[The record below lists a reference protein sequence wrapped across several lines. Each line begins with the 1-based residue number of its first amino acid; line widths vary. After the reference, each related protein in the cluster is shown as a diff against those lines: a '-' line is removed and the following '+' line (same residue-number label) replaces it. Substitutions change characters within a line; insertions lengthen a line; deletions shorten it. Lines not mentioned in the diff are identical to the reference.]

1 MWKMSYDTKEID
13 LIYRIAG
20 HLADGDTLD
29 EELATV
35 VDFAVTVTQAEEC
48 CTFVREGN
56 VLVPWVWKHVDHGSL
71 NRIPVTIDE
80 GFAAALL
87 QHCTPVAN
95 VPHSG
100 FRVFREWPK
109 DPGVSFVAVPLLWRS
124 SVMGAIVLQ
133 HGQARPYK
141 DSELRLLSSVGY
153 ILGAELRML
162 QLQKHNSELVLELE
176 TRKLVERGRGIL
188 QRDLGISAQEAYQ
201 ALQRQSEEKKRSL
214 KDIARA
220 IILNS
225 EVRQSAAAQSH

>member
-1 MWKMSYDTKEID
+1 MSYDPKEIE

-35 VDFAVTVTQAEEC
+35 VEFAVTLTHAEEC
-48 CTFVREGN
+48 CTFVREGH
-56 VLVPWVWKHVDHGSL
+56 VLVPWVWKHVKHGSL
-71 NRIPVTIDE
+71 NRIPVTVEE

-87 QHCTPVAN
+87 HHCTPVAN

-124 SVMGAIVLQ
+124 CLLGAILLQ
-133 HGQARPYK
+133 HREPRLYK
-141 DSELRLLSSVGY
+141 ASELRLLSSVGY

-162 QLQKHNSELVLELE
+162 QLQTHNSELVVELE

-201 ALQRQSEEKKRSL
+201 ALQRQSEQKKRPL
-214 KDIARA
+214 KDIVQA
-220 IILNS
+220 IVLSS
-225 EVRQSAAAQSH
+225 EVRQSAAPQAH

>member
-1 MWKMSYDTKEID
+1 MPYHSKEID

-35 VDFAVTVTQAEEC
+35 VEFAVNLTQAEEC
-48 CTFVREGN
+48 CTFVREGH
-56 VLVPWVWKHVDHGSL
+56 VLVPWVWRHVEHGSL

-87 QHCTPVAN
+87 HHRTPVAN

-109 DPGVSFVAVPLLWRS
+109 DSGVSSVAVPLLWRS
-124 SVMGAIVLQ
+124 SLLGAILLQ
-133 HGQARPYK
+133 HREPRPHK
-141 DSELRLLSSVGY
+141 ASDLRLLSIVGY

-188 QRDLGISAQEAYQ
+188 QRDLGMSAHQAYQ
-201 ALQRQSEEKKRSL
+201 ALQRQSEEKKRPL
-214 KDIARA
+214 KDIAQA

-225 EVRQSAAAQSH
+225 EVRQSAASQAH